1 MSVNA
6 LYSCLCCLG
15 SGGEEDEADL
25 MPPPP
30 RQKKRVNQN
39 VSQSTSS
46 ASLSKSII
54 QGRADIRVSSAVRD
68 SIIPQSLYVCCL
80 VSNVSRAV
88 LVVSGV

>member
-1 MSVNA
+1 MSLC
-6 LYSCLCCLG
+6 LYGHQHYGVLLISMNHSCHTLYCFLCCLG

-54 QGRADIRVSSAVRD
+54 QGRADIRVSSAVLR
-68 SIIPQSLYVCCL
+68 YC
-80 VSNVSRAV
+80 
-88 LVVSGV
+88 